1 MLRRWRSEEFALHLA
16 RRRPAAIPEEAER
29 AAASVVEAVR
39 VRGDAA
45 LREFTRRFDGVE
57 LGPGELEVP
66 RGRWEAAYDRLPE
79 EVRRAILTAA
89 RRLEEFH
96 RRQVPRGFA
105 WEDGAGNRLEWL
117 VRPLRR
123 VGVYVPGGRAAYP
136 STVLMAAVPARL
148 AGVESIVLCTPP
160 GEGGEVPD
168 AVLAA
173 ALVAGVGRVFRVG
186 GAQAVA
192 AMAHGTETVPAV
204 DKIVGP
210 GNAYVTAA
218 KRLVFGVV
226 GIDGLHGPS
235 EVAVVADETADPEL
249 VAADLLAQSEHDPLA
264 AAVLLTP
271 AARLADEVDRRL
283 EAMVAASPRGEVAG
297 RALAGQGGVVLTQD
311 VAQAVGLADLMAP
324 EHLQIMTASPREWL
338 PRVGRAGAVFLG
350 PWAPVPAGDYAAGTN
365 HVLPTGG
372 TGRFLSGLSVNDF
385 VRTMSCLES
394 GAEGVAAWGPP
405 SAALAAV
412 EGLPGHARSVS
423 LRLERAAGGGGRQ
436 GGRRG
441 EAARHGEG

>member
-1 MLRRWRSEEFALHLA
+1 MLRRWRPEEFALHLA
-16 RRRPAAIPEEAER
+16 RRRPAAIPEEAEGT
-29 AAASVVEAVR
+29 AASVVEAVR
-39 VRGDAA
+39 ARGDAA

-160 GEGGEVPD
+160 GAGGEVPD

-192 AMAHGTETVPAV
+192 AMACGTETVPAV

-218 KRLVFGVV
+218 KRLVFGLV

-249 VAADLLAQSEHDPLA
+249 VAADLLAQAEHDPLA
-264 AAVLLTP
+264 VAVLLTP

-283 EAMVAASPRGEVAG
+283 EALAAASPRGEVA
-297 RALAGQGGVVLTQD
+297 ALAGQGGVVLTQD
-311 VAQAVGLADLMAP
+311 VAQAVDLADLMAP
-324 EHLQIMTASPREWL
+324 EHLQIMTAEPRGWL

-350 PWAPVPAGDYAAGTN
+350 RWAPVPAGDYAAGTN

-372 TGRFLSGLSVNDF
+372 TGRFLSGLSVSDF

-394 GAEGVAAWGPP
+394 DAAGVAAWGPP
-405 SAALAAV
+405 SAVLAEV
-412 EGLPGHARSVS
+412 EGLPGHVRSVS
-423 LRLERAAGGGGRQ
+423 LRLERAAGGGG
-436 GGRRG
+436 GGG
-441 EAARHGEG
+441 